1 MPIGYIWQTCS
12 YDVPVFVCLAQCMV
26 VLILNVLHGVS
37 DAIGM
42 QMRKSL
48 LLQMRAPDGP
58 DGSRAGRRSRA
69 VPMPPQR
76 LSSPR
81 PPPPARSSS
90 EKPKPQ
96 LELRRPTSIRRIQ
109 RWKGMHPT
117 CTRSLTD
124 LWPLRRRSW
133 TLKLFRS
140 SMPCCGLAGLAS
152 R

>member
-1 MPIGYIWQTCS
+1 M
-12 YDVPVFVCLAQCMV
+12 
-26 VLILNVLHGVS
+26 LILNVLHGVS

-90 EKPKPQ
+90 DKPKPQ
-96 LELRRPTSIRRIQ
+96 LELRRRPTSTRRSQID
-109 RWKGMHPT
+109 RWKG
-117 CTRSLTD
+117 S
-124 LWPLRRRSW
+124 RRA
-133 TLKLFRS
+133 
-140 SMPCCGLAGLAS
+140 PEV
-152 R
+152 